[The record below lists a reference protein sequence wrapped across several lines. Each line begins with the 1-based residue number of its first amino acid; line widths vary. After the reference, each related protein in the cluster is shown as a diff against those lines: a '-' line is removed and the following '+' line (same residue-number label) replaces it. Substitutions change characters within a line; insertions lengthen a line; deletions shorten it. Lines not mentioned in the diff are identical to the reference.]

1 MSDALPFSEQ
11 SYKLVESI
19 REHWAEIMLHA
30 LTENGHVYLSDDDR
44 YKLKGEL
51 MQLLIGSVK
60 I

>member
-1 MSDALPFSEQ
+1 MSDTAQQ
-11 SYKLVESI
+11 SYRLVESL

-30 LTENGHVYLSDDDR
+30 LTENGHVYLDKDDL

-51 MQLLIGSVK
+51 MQLLIGRVK